1 MIWMHYFMLNKMII
15 LFDITSGR
23 SILVMLIQTLGKC
36 FLQNVLLIT
45 ERTEHFLPVRFQ
57 KELTD

>member
-1 MIWMHYFMLNKMII
+1 MII

-23 SILVMLIQTLGKC
+23 SILAMLIQTLEKC

-45 ERTEHFLPVRFQ
+45 ERTEIFLPVRFQ

>member
-1 MIWMHYFMLNKMII
+1 MLNKMII

-23 SILVMLIQTLGKC
+23 SMLVMLIQTLGKC

-45 ERTEHFLPVRFQ
+45 ERTELFLPVRFQ